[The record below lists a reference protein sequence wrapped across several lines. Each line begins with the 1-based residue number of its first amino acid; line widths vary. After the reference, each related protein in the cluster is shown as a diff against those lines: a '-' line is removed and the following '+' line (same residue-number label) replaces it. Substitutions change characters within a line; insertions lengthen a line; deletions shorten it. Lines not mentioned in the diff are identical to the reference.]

1 MQYLYFKTD
10 GTLHVKTKK
19 PDPNLESE
27 FPNPIAMHD
36 GYNTMIASGDEV
48 EEGMPSAM
56 REKTRSEIESERTYS
71 EARAAAYPSIED
83 QLDKI
88 FHSGIDAWKADIQ
101 AIKDANPKEGA

>member
-19 PDPNLESE
+19 PDPGLEAE
-27 FPNPIAMHD
+27 FPNPIVMHD
-36 GYNTMIASGDEV
+36 DYETLIASGDAV

-56 REKTRSEIESERTYS
+56 REKTRSEIEAERTHS
-71 EARAAAYPSIED
+71 EKRAAAYPSVEE

-88 FHSGIDAWKADIQ
+88 FHDGIDGWKADIQ
-101 AIKDANPKEGA
+101 AIKDEHPKS